1 MIFNAP
7 NMISM
12 FRVLASPIIFFLLLA
27 SNADYIIAGGVLYFV
42 AAFTDFLDGWLA
54 RKMNLVSSWGRFFDP
69 LADKVLTIGV
79 FVALSYLGIANI
91 VMVIIIILRDVFTT
105 YMRVIADRMNAPIR
119 TSKTAKAKTMIQMLY
134 LSGIIVVMMI
144 DASKGNAGLGIM
156 SGMMEK
162 HIPNIALF
170 FITVLTVWSTV
181 EYIIDN
187 KTVFQNMTKGKKL
200 EN

>member
-1 MIFNAP
+1 
-7 NMISM
+7 MISM

-91 VMVIIIILRDVFTT
+91 VMVMVLYGFSKVIPQVFISHMRINAAINIVIYAVIGSVIYYLYTNKIGLYKEITKNVKLKDLLRGVT
-105 YMRVIADRMNAPIR
+105 
-119 TSKTAKAKTMIQMLY
+119 
-134 LSGIIVVMMI
+134 
-144 DASKGNAGLGIM
+144 
-156 SGMMEK
+156 E
-162 HIPNIALF
+162 
-170 FITVLTVWSTV
+170 
-181 EYIIDN
+181 
-187 KTVFQNMTKGKKL
+187 
-200 EN
+200 